1 MASSP
6 IKHVVVVML
15 ENNSMDRMFGMRLKT
30 ALGHFNLDEKN
41 KKHYSTPG
49 AENVPFCGPA
59 HGLESMLEKVYGVG
73 HKNLDNATMSGFYE
87 FEEKQGNRDGCG
99 VMDVF
104 NETSLTV
111 SNFLADQGV
120 LFDRFFCS
128 VPGPTW
134 PNRK

>member
-1 MASSP
+1 
-6 IKHVVVVML
+6 
-15 ENNSMDRMFGMRLKT
+15 
-30 ALGHFNLDEKN
+30 
-41 KKHYSTPG
+41 
-49 AENVPFCGPA
+49 
-59 HGLESMLEKVYGVG
+59 
-73 HKNLDNATMSGFYE
+73 MSGFYE